1 MAPQKRKAGKRRLA
15 DMNAAEP
22 ERAWAPDLEP
32 EWPPFEDTFPIS
44 EDARSVQKFSLDEYG
59 RVAEWAVVQMRR
71 DGDRWR
77 RVAVYD
83 ICHGE
88 GFTFICTTAR
98 KSSLLRPPYDR
109 CRRTR
114 TSMTAWT
121 TRWSV
126 WLSAGR
132 RTSGGRIVA
141 TRAQLR
147 ARTVP
152 AVARLARSRDFRSAF
167 AKAGERQ
174 QTIISVLPDDTVGY
188 VLDRLD
194 EAGGSGVLVLLTD
207 EVLRIASLA
216 PASEA
221 RMVVAAEDD
230 RATPVQQDSQVD
242 MFFDYLE
249 RVGTAVV
256 RRVAARLVDHGPL
269 QRT

>member
-1 MAPQKRKAGKRRLA
+1 M
-15 DMNAAEP
+15 
-22 ERAWAPDLEP
+22 
-32 EWPPFEDTFPIS
+32 
-44 EDARSVQKFSLDEYG
+44 
-59 RVAEWAVVQMRR
+59 
-71 DGDRWR
+71 
-77 RVAVYD
+77 
-83 ICHGE
+83 
-88 GFTFICTTAR
+88 
-98 KSSLLRPPYDR
+98 
-109 CRRTR
+109 
-114 TSMTAWT
+114 
-121 TRWSV
+121 
-126 WLSAGR
+126 
-132 RTSGGRIVA
+132 A

-167 AKAGERQ
+167 ATAVEHQ

-207 EVLRIASLA
+207 DALRIASLA

-230 RATPVQQDSQVD
+230 WATAVHQDSQVD

-269 QRT
+269 QLT

>member
-1 MAPQKRKAGKRRLA
+1 M
-15 DMNAAEP
+15 
-22 ERAWAPDLEP
+22 
-32 EWPPFEDTFPIS
+32 
-44 EDARSVQKFSLDEYG
+44 
-59 RVAEWAVVQMRR
+59 
-71 DGDRWR
+71 
-77 RVAVYD
+77 
-83 ICHGE
+83 
-88 GFTFICTTAR
+88 
-98 KSSLLRPPYDR
+98 
-109 CRRTR
+109 
-114 TSMTAWT
+114 
-121 TRWSV
+121 
-126 WLSAGR
+126 
-132 RTSGGRIVA
+132 A

-152 AVARLARSRDFRSAF
+152 AVARLARSRDFRSVF
-167 AKAGERQ
+167 ATAGERQ
-174 QTIISVLPDDTVGY
+174 RTIISVLPDDTVGY

-207 EVLRIASLA
+207 EVLRIALLA

-230 RATPVQQDSQVD
+230 RATPVHQDSQVD